1 MKNRTLKI
9 CRVVVSV
16 TIMAMVTLLWVEYS
30 ALLLNA
36 LGWIERIQII
46 PVSIGFSFGILVFWW
61 LFTSLFGRIY
71 CSSICPLG
79 TLQDIVARVGRS
91 SRQGS
96 RRDYHYSPP
105 LTTLRYTSLA
115 IVIACL
121 IGGLTLLPTVVDPY
135 SIYTRSVVDLLKPV
149 WGCINNLLA
158 KAGTATGL
166 WDVTYVHVFTAS
178 AFGVILSIVSITA
191 ITIPAWFYGRTFCN
205 TICPVGTTL
214 GLISKQSLWH
224 IDIDT
229 DLCTNCR
236 RCEHACKASCINMD
250 DHTVDGSRCVNCF
263 NCLTACRDNA
273 IFYRPTRKQLSIPM
287 LQRTDAKAAPPAAQ
301 GQAAPMAECSTD
313 NTTNTTD
320 QPTDR

>member
-16 TIMAMVTLLWVEYS
+16 IIMAMVTLLWVEYS

-135 SIYTRSVVDLLKPV
+135 SIYTRSVVDLL
-149 WGCINNLLA
+149 NL
-158 KAGTATGL
+158 
-166 WDVTYVHVFTAS
+166 
-178 AFGVILSIVSITA
+178 
-191 ITIPAWFYGRTFCN
+191 
-205 TICPVGTTL
+205 
-214 GLISKQSLWH
+214 
-224 IDIDT
+224 
-229 DLCTNCR
+229 R
-236 RCEHACKASCINMD
+236 R
-250 DHTVDGSRCVNCF
+250 
-263 NCLTACRDNA
+263 L
-273 IFYRPTRKQLSIPM
+273 
-287 LQRTDAKAAPPAAQ
+287 
-301 GQAAPMAECSTD
+301 
-313 NTTNTTD
+313 
-320 QPTDR
+320 